1 MSSKK
6 VVVLRSSDGVSF
18 ELEEEAALLSQTI
31 KDGMEDGWVEGG
43 LPLPTI
49 NSQTLSL
56 VIDYCKKHA
65 AASASSEA
73 LDSWDADFVK
83 VEHKTLFDIILAA
96 NYLNIRGLLDLACQT
111 VADMIKGKTPDEI
124 RQIFNINSVFTPE
137 EEEEL
142 PVGCL
147 CPPEERLAVFRL
159 VCSSTQAA
167 NYLNIKGL
175 LDLTRQT
182 VAATI
187 RGKTSAEIL
196 EFFNTKNNFMAKEVM
211 RENESAFDRRVLTP
225 GLSCTFCAQSS

>member
-1 MSSKK
+1 MSSSSSTPKK
-6 VVVLRSSDGVSF
+6 IVVLRSSDGVSF
-18 ELEEEAALLSQTI
+18 ELDEEAALLSQTI

-49 NSQTLSL
+49 NSQILSL

-65 AASASSEA
+65 AASASSSSED

-83 VEHKTLFDIILAA
+83 VEQDTLFDIIRAA

-111 VADMIKGKTPDEI
+111 VADMIKGKSPDEI
-124 RQIFNINSVFTPE
+124 RQSLQHQPSLHPRRGGRGQE
-137 EEEEL
+137 GK
-142 PVGCL
+142 P
-147 CPPEERLAVFRL
+147 
-159 VCSSTQAA
+159 AA

-196 EFFNTKNNFMAKEVM
+196 EFFNTKNNFMAKE
-211 RENESAFDRRVLTP
+211 RVADLGATP
-225 GLSCTFCAQSS
+225 GSPHLSKHVH